1 MFLLEKKF
9 KALDIEIEGHYL
21 VQWSAQLDRNRIGRS
36 IGLRRPNLRRPI
48 RSRSDPKQISDVPTP
63 DLANIIGEIF
73 FWARSLATHEIN
85 FKILTCLF

>member
-21 VQWSAQLDRNRIGRS
+21 VQWSTQLDRNRIGRS
-36 IGLRRPNLRRPI
+36 IGLRRPI